1 MKYTDTELEKT
12 LNELGKATYAGEVDV
27 VDKVMNRLKEAEN
40 KEKFSIQKERKVR
53 WTIGTMSLAA
63 ASVALLLFI
72 GNSSSSQAQN
82 ENDGM
87 AKFISEIYNRQS
99 QADVVY
105 YTPDYIDILLG
116 IEGMDENI

>member
-40 KEKFSIQKERKVR
+40 KETFSIQKERKVR

>member
-1 MKYTDTELEKT
+1 MKYTETELEKT
-12 LNELGKATYAGEVDV
+12 LNELKQAKYAGEVDV
-27 VDKVMNRLKEAEN
+27 VEKVMDRLKEAEER
-40 KEKFSIQKERKVR
+40 EKFSIKKERKVR

-72 GNSSSSQAQN
+72 GNGISSQAQN
-82 ENDGM
+82 ENEGM
-87 AKFISEIYNRQS
+87 AKFISEIYNRQG

-116 IEGMDENI
+116 IDETI